1 VLLIV
6 VAFVVYAVSQYNDES
21 DPNANMK
28 IGLIMALLV
37 GLVRRLGILSRGFLS
52 RCWWVR

>member
-37 GLVRRLGILSRGFLS
+37 CLVR
-52 RCWWVR
+52 